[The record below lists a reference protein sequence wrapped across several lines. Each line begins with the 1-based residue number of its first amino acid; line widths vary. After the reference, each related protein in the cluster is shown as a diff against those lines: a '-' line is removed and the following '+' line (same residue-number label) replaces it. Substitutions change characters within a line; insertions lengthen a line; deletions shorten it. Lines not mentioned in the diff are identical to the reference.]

1 MSGGRAGSGLQRC
14 ASWVESKGQSSTRPH
29 QLGGGRR
36 VLACLLPAGG
46 RTCAGKE
53 DAPRAI
59 PITKGTGRQIS
70 EVGGPLFRKTRT
82 IGATTGKQLFSQ
94 SQRPARRR
102 RAGGLFL
109 VRCCCCCPQARR
121 KKPSSASHRP
131 AWLVCCDQGRNHDSY
146 TMQHRGSFADFRFER
161 KGTTVAVAPKSLGCD
176 GGDLSVQPSR
186 VERQR
191 ARQLNATGAGE
202 QGLWS
207 RGSASW

>member
-1 MSGGRAGSGLQRC
+1 MDCNDVRVGS
-14 ASWVESKGQSSTRPH
+14 S
-29 QLGGGRR
+29 RR
-36 VLACLLPAGG
+36 VSQAPGRINWAAGVECLLACCL
-46 RTCAGKE
+46 REDVRRKE
-53 DAPRAI
+53 EEEDVPRAI

-94 SQRPARRR
+94 LQRPARRR